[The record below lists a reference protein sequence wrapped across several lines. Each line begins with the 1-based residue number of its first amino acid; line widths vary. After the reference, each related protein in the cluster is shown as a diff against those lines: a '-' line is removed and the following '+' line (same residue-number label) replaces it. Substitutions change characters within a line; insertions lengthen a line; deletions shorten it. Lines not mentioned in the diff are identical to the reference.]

1 MILRRVLIANRGEI
15 AVRVIRTCRR
25 LGIETVLTVAAAD
38 ADSVPARLADTTDRD
53 RSPTST
59 SRRSSGPPPR
69 RGRDAIH
76 PGYGFLSENP
86 RLARACEAAG
96 IVFIGPGAD
105 VLEAAGDKLAARD
118 HAVAAGLPVLPGG
131 LVRAEAEDE
140 GGAAGEIAGR
150 IGYPVLVK
158 AAGGGGG
165 RGLRVVRDP
174 ADLAGAVAMG
184 SAEAQAA
191 FGDGRVY
198 LERYVS
204 PARHVEVQL
213 LGDGENVIHLGDRDC
228 SVQRRYQKLVEE
240 APAPRLGE
248 TLRVGMRAAAVAFGQ
263 HLKYQGLG
271 TVEFLV
277 DAARSEFWFLE
288 VNARIQVEHPV
299 TEAVTGL
306 DLVAEQIAVAEG
318 RRLGLSQASVRLDG
332 HAIECRINAEDPAA
346 GFRPSPG
353 RVTSAVFPAGPG
365 IRVDTHIQAGSAVPP
380 QYDSLLA
387 KLVVE
392 RGEPGR
398 GAGPAA
404 RRAGPV
410 RDRRGGDHRC
420 RCTRR
425 WPPTTSS
432 PPEASA
438 RTTSHGG
445 WSSKPG
451 PLGIKMAEIQLV
463 DVSLRD
469 GNQSLWGATGLR
481 TDHILQIAPVLNRVG
496 FRALDFMSSTAMGVA
511 VRTHREDP
519 WERIRLTRAAMPDTP
534 LQLIGTGF
542 RFISWERAHPEVM
555 QLVYER
561 LVAAGI
567 SRFVL
572 LDPMHDMDAVR
583 RSARMVKRAG
593 GTETILA
600 LTYTISAVH
609 DDDFYAG
616 IAAAAAASPYIDRA
630 YIKDPAGLLTP
641 ERARTLIPAVR
652 ARLGGKP
659 LELHAHCTIGLSPL
673 VYLVAPDLG
682 VSVLQTGCGALADGS
697 SLPDAQRVVA
707 NLRALGHTVDV
718 DDRLL
723 AVVCA
728 VLQSA
733 GRGRGAAVRP
743 AAAVRRG
750 VHPAPAGRR
759 GADHAAAAAGRTGA
773 GGPVRRGDR
782 GGEPGQGRTRLP
794 DHGHPVPA
802 DGDGAGACRTCWVL
816 SGTRSSPTR

>member
-1 MILRRVLIANRGEI
+1 VILRRVLIANRGEI
-15 AVRVIRTCRR
+15 AARVIRTCRQ
-25 LGIETVLTVAAAD
+25 LGIETVLTVAAED
-38 ADSVPARLADTTDRD
+38 ADSVPARLADTTIAIGSYLDVEEVVGAAAAAGAR
-53 RSPTST
+53 
-59 SRRSSGPPPR
+59 
-69 RGRDAIH
+69 AIH

-105 VLEAAGDKLAARD
+105 VLEAAGDKLAARN

-174 ADLAGAVAMG
+174 VDLAGAVAMG

-248 TLRVGMRAAAVAFGQ
+248 TLRVGMRSAAVAFGQ

-387 KLVVE
+387 KLVASGASRAE
-392 RGEPGR
+392 ALGRLR
-398 GAGPAA
+398 GALARCEIGGVATTLPVHAA
-404 RRAGPV
+404 LADDDEFAAGGVGTDYLARWLELQTRPV
-410 RDRRGGDHRC
+410 RDKNG
-420 RCTRR
+420 
-425 WPPTTSS
+425 
-432 PPEASA
+432 
-438 RTTSHGG
+438 
-445 WSSKPG
+445 
-451 PLGIKMAEIQLV
+451 
-463 DVSLRD
+463 
-469 GNQSLWGATGLR
+469 
-481 TDHILQIAPVLNRVG
+481 
-496 FRALDFMSSTAMGVA
+496 
-511 VRTHREDP
+511 
-519 WERIRLTRAAMPDTP
+519 
-534 LQLIGTGF
+534 
-542 RFISWERAHPEVM
+542 
-555 QLVYER
+555 
-561 LVAAGI
+561 
-567 SRFVL
+567 
-572 LDPMHDMDAVR
+572 
-583 RSARMVKRAG
+583 
-593 GTETILA
+593 
-600 LTYTISAVH
+600 
-609 DDDFYAG
+609 
-616 IAAAAAASPYIDRA
+616 
-630 YIKDPAGLLTP
+630 
-641 ERARTLIPAVR
+641 
-652 ARLGGKP
+652 
-659 LELHAHCTIGLSPL
+659 
-673 VYLVAPDLG
+673 
-682 VSVLQTGCGALADGS
+682 
-697 SLPDAQRVVA
+697 
-707 NLRALGHTVDV
+707 
-718 DDRLL
+718 
-723 AVVCA
+723 
-728 VLQSA
+728 
-733 GRGRGAAVRP
+733 
-743 AAAVRRG
+743 
-750 VHPAPAGRR
+750 
-759 GADHAAAAAGRTGA
+759 
-773 GGPVRRGDR
+773 
-782 GGEPGQGRTRLP
+782 
-794 DHGHPVPA
+794 
-802 DGDGAGACRTCWVL
+802 
-816 SGTRSSPTR
+816 

>member
-25 LGIETVLTVAAAD
+25 LGIETVLTVAAED
-38 ADSVPARLADTTDRD
+38 ADSVPARLADTTV
-53 RSPTST
+53 
-59 SRRSSGPPPR
+59 
-69 RGRDAIH
+69 AIGSYLDVEEVVGAAAAAGARAVH

-105 VLEAAGDKLAARD
+105 VLETAGDKLAARN

-174 ADLAGAVAMG
+174 VDLAGAVAMG

-228 SVQRRYQKLVEE
+228 SVQRRYQKLIEE

-387 KLVVE
+387 KLVVSGANRAE
-392 RGEPGR
+392 ALGRLR
-398 GAGPAA
+398 GALARCEIGGVATTLPVHVALAA
-404 RRAGPV
+404 DDEFAAGGVGTGYLARWLELETRPV
-410 RDRRGGDHRC
+410 RDKNG
-420 RCTRR
+420 
-425 WPPTTSS
+425 
-432 PPEASA
+432 
-438 RTTSHGG
+438 
-445 WSSKPG
+445 
-451 PLGIKMAEIQLV
+451 
-463 DVSLRD
+463 
-469 GNQSLWGATGLR
+469 
-481 TDHILQIAPVLNRVG
+481 
-496 FRALDFMSSTAMGVA
+496 
-511 VRTHREDP
+511 
-519 WERIRLTRAAMPDTP
+519 
-534 LQLIGTGF
+534 
-542 RFISWERAHPEVM
+542 
-555 QLVYER
+555 
-561 LVAAGI
+561 
-567 SRFVL
+567 
-572 LDPMHDMDAVR
+572 
-583 RSARMVKRAG
+583 
-593 GTETILA
+593 
-600 LTYTISAVH
+600 
-609 DDDFYAG
+609 
-616 IAAAAAASPYIDRA
+616 
-630 YIKDPAGLLTP
+630 
-641 ERARTLIPAVR
+641 
-652 ARLGGKP
+652 
-659 LELHAHCTIGLSPL
+659 
-673 VYLVAPDLG
+673 
-682 VSVLQTGCGALADGS
+682 
-697 SLPDAQRVVA
+697 
-707 NLRALGHTVDV
+707 
-718 DDRLL
+718 
-723 AVVCA
+723 
-728 VLQSA
+728 
-733 GRGRGAAVRP
+733 
-743 AAAVRRG
+743 
-750 VHPAPAGRR
+750 
-759 GADHAAAAAGRTGA
+759 
-773 GGPVRRGDR
+773 
-782 GGEPGQGRTRLP
+782 
-794 DHGHPVPA
+794 
-802 DGDGAGACRTCWVL
+802 
-816 SGTRSSPTR
+816 

>member
-25 LGIETVLTVAAAD
+25 LGIETVLTVADADAD
-38 ADSVPARLADTTDRD
+38 ADSVPARLADKTVAIGSYLDVEEVVGAAAAAGAR
-53 RSPTST
+53 
-59 SRRSSGPPPR
+59 
-69 RGRDAIH
+69 AIH

-105 VLEAAGDKLAARD
+105 VLEAAGDKLAARN
-118 HAVAAGLPVLPGG
+118 HALAAGLPVLPGG
-131 LVRAEAEDE
+131 LVRAEAEGE
-140 GGAAGEIAGR
+140 AGAAGEIAGR

-346 GFRPSPG
+346 GFRPNPG
-353 RVTSAVFPAGPG
+353 LVTSAVFPAGPG

-387 KLVVE
+387 KLVVSGASRAE
-392 RGEPGR
+392 ALGRLR
-398 GAGPAA
+398 GALARCEIGGVATTLPVHAA
-404 RRAGPV
+404 LADDDEFAAGGVGTDYLARWLELQTRPV
-410 RDRRGGDHRC
+410 RDKNG
-420 RCTRR
+420 
-425 WPPTTSS
+425 
-432 PPEASA
+432 
-438 RTTSHGG
+438 
-445 WSSKPG
+445 
-451 PLGIKMAEIQLV
+451 
-463 DVSLRD
+463 
-469 GNQSLWGATGLR
+469 
-481 TDHILQIAPVLNRVG
+481 
-496 FRALDFMSSTAMGVA
+496 
-511 VRTHREDP
+511 
-519 WERIRLTRAAMPDTP
+519 
-534 LQLIGTGF
+534 
-542 RFISWERAHPEVM
+542 
-555 QLVYER
+555 
-561 LVAAGI
+561 
-567 SRFVL
+567 
-572 LDPMHDMDAVR
+572 
-583 RSARMVKRAG
+583 
-593 GTETILA
+593 
-600 LTYTISAVH
+600 
-609 DDDFYAG
+609 
-616 IAAAAAASPYIDRA
+616 
-630 YIKDPAGLLTP
+630 
-641 ERARTLIPAVR
+641 
-652 ARLGGKP
+652 
-659 LELHAHCTIGLSPL
+659 
-673 VYLVAPDLG
+673 
-682 VSVLQTGCGALADGS
+682 
-697 SLPDAQRVVA
+697 
-707 NLRALGHTVDV
+707 
-718 DDRLL
+718 
-723 AVVCA
+723 
-728 VLQSA
+728 
-733 GRGRGAAVRP
+733 
-743 AAAVRRG
+743 
-750 VHPAPAGRR
+750 
-759 GADHAAAAAGRTGA
+759 
-773 GGPVRRGDR
+773 
-782 GGEPGQGRTRLP
+782 
-794 DHGHPVPA
+794 
-802 DGDGAGACRTCWVL
+802 
-816 SGTRSSPTR
+816 